1 MVKLVNLNPEV
12 QKKGNAEAYHVL
24 SDIINEEIKQTD
36 FKVFEYFPKQVAL
49 FSFYRNF
56 TGKFSFFKNLLE
68 KSSSWISFWTDSEP
82 LFMDGGPP
90 YPHMRV
96 LNNNYMEFAERIR
109 DKYKEKSGI
118 EMTIEYAI

>member
-36 FKVFEYFPKQVAL
+36 FKVFEYYPKQVAL

-56 TGKFSFFKNLLE
+56 GSNFSFLNNLANR
-68 KSSSWISFWTDSEP
+68 ISEGILFWTGSEP
-82 LFMDGGPP
+82 VFIDGGPP
-90 YPHMRV
+90 YPHIEVR
-96 LNNNYMEFAERIR
+96 NKTYMNFAKRIAEKYQER
-109 DKYKEKSGI
+109 SGI
-118 EMTIEYAI
+118 EMAVEF